1 MTTIHITRAS
11 KGRRVLVGADVV
23 TIKAGSAET
32 AGGLL
37 VFETRVPAGG
47 GPPMLHRHGY
57 SEVFVFL
64 SGTFE
69 ISTLDAQNRVQ
80 TATLEAGDTVA
91 IPSMAWH
98 TFKNVGSTPG
108 TFLAIHSPPVMEAL
122 IAEIGRPLDSS
133 EASPIPTAP
142 PSQAEMEQFMRVIGK
157 YMELLPPEAIAR

>member
-1 MTTIHITRAS
+1 MNSIHITRAS
-11 KGRRVLVGADVV
+11 EGRRVLVGADVV

-32 AGGLL
+32 AGSLL
-37 VFETRVPAGG
+37 VFETRVLAGG

-64 SGTFE
+64 SGTFAV
-69 ISTLDAQNRVQ
+69 STLDEQNRVQ

-98 TFKNVGSTPG
+98 TFKNVGDTPG

-122 IAEIGRPLDSS
+122 IAEIGRPLDGS
-133 EASPIPTAP
+133 EEAPAHAAP

-157 YMELLPPEAIAR
+157 YMELLPPEVLAQ

>member
-1 MTTIHITRAS
+1 MNTIHITRAS
-11 KGRRVLVGADVV
+11 EGQRVLVGADVV
-23 TIKAGSAET
+23 TIKAGSAAT
-32 AGGLL
+32 AGSLL
-37 VFETRVPAGG
+37 VFETRVEAGG

-69 ISTLDAQNRVQ
+69 ISTLGADKRVQ

-98 TFKNVGSTPG
+98 TFKNVGETPG

-122 IAEIGRPLDSS
+122 IAEIGQPLGDSE
-133 EASPIPTAP
+133 EAPAPAGP
-142 PSQAEMEQFMRVIGK
+142 PSQEEMEQFMRVIGK
-157 YMELLPPEAIAR
+157 YMELLPPEAIVR